1 MGRRDRVP
9 LLTTGRDSVALRDVP
24 RRGAGVEAGDGGD
37 VENRTGL
44 QQQPVQHGA
53 PSDDIPLEFLIA
65 FTRHL
70 VRGTVSPDALYL
82 ALAAAAG
89 ECGVPKA
96 RMQEVLQKVLLEHAA
111 SRVWPKGF

>member
-1 MGRRDRVP
+1 M
-9 LLTTGRDSVALRDVP
+9 ALRDVP
-24 RRGAGVEAGDGGD
+24 RRGAGIEANNGGD
-37 VENRTGL
+37 VGNRTGL
-44 QQQPVQHGA
+44 QQQHVQYRSG
-53 PSDDIPLEFLIA
+53 SDDSALRFLVA

-89 ECGVPKA
+89 ECRVPKA
-96 RMQEVLQKVLLEHAA
+96 QMQEVLQKVLLEHAA